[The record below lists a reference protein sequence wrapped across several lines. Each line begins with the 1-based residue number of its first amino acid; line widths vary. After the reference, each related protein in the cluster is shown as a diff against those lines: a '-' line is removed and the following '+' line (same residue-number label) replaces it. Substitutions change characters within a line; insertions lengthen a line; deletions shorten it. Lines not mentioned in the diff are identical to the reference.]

1 MNYSSINEAYNLQ
14 DTIDTDYNIISDDL
28 NIYNYN
34 VDYHVNDNGNGND
47 NDNDNDNLNGNG
59 NANDNLNANANDNL
73 NVNGNG
79 NANRNDNGNRN
90 DNANA
95 NDNANDNDNGNAN
108 DNRNGNRNDNID
120 AKKLLKDYKTLIK
133 ILNENKMKSINL
145 DKKKEDI
152 INYKCNIYV
161 KHQNVMLQ
169 LCRETPENID
179 TNEMTEY
186 IIKYIDL
193 FKKYADRWINEY
205 YIINKNKLTENIEK
219 QEIKLLAYRNL
230 FINTTKEI
238 IPLEKTNKNICPIC
252 FDNEINMCAIPCGHT
267 CCNECVMQ
275 SLKYNS
281 KLTKCLNCRN
291 TLKEYIKLFIQ
302 L

>member
-1 MNYSSINEAYNLQ
+1 MNYSSINEAYDLH

-28 NIYNYN
+28 NNFNYN
-34 VDYHVNDNGNGND
+34 VDFSNDTINNTNNTNINTND
-47 NDNDNDNLNGNG
+47 TINNTNINNTN
-59 NANDNLNANANDNL
+59 NTNNNE
-73 NVNGNG
+73 
-79 NANRNDNGNRN
+79 
-90 DNANA
+90 
-95 NDNANDNDNGNAN
+95 
-108 DNRNGNRNDNID
+108 NDNID
-120 AKKLLKDYKTLIK
+120 NTNTNNNENDINAKKLLKDYKTLIK
-133 ILNENKMKSINL
+133 ILNENKIKSLNL

-238 IPLEKTNKNICPIC
+238 IPLEKISKNICPIC
-252 FDNEINMCAIPCGHT
+252 FENEINMCAIPCGHT

-275 SLKYNS
+275 SLKYNNS

>member
-1 MNYSSINEAYNLQ
+1 MNYSSINEAYDLYN
-14 DTIDTDYNIISDDL
+14 TIETDYNIISDDL
-28 NIYNYN
+28 NIYNDDFY
-34 VDYHVNDNGNGND
+34 D
-47 NDNDNDNLNGNG
+47 NDNDNANGNRNANGNDNGNANGNDYRNG
-59 NANDNLNANANDNL
+59 NANDNNNANGNDYR
-73 NVNGNG
+73 
-79 NANRNDNGNRN
+79 NA
-90 DNANA
+90 
-95 NDNANDNDNGNAN
+95 NGNAN
-108 DNRNGNRNDNID
+108 DNNNDNRNVNID
-120 AKKLLKDYKTLIK
+120 AKKLLRDYKTLIK
-133 ILNENKMKSINL
+133 ILNENKIKSINL

-152 INYKCNIYV
+152 INYKSNIYV
-161 KHQNVMLQ
+161 KHQNAMLQ

-179 TNEMTEY
+179 TNEMTDH

-238 IPLEKTNKNICPIC
+238 IPLEKISKNICPIC

>member
-1 MNYSSINEAYNLQ
+1 MNYSSINEAYELN
-14 DTIDTDYNIISDDL
+14 DSIDTDYNIISD
-28 NIYNYN
+28 NFYNYI
-34 VDYHVNDNGNGND
+34 DDIND
-47 NDNDNDNLNGNG
+47 NDNDNNNNNGNR
-59 NANDNLNANANDNL
+59 NDNDNDNI
-73 NVNGNG
+73 NDNIND
-79 NANRNDNGNRN
+79 NRNDNGNNNGNINGN
-90 DNANA
+90 DNI
-95 NDNANDNDNGNAN
+95 
-108 DNRNGNRNDNID
+108 NRNNNGNRNDNRNIDNNNDNINDNKNRNID

-133 ILNENKMKSINL
+133 ILNENKIKSINL

-152 INYKCNIYV
+152 NNYKCNIYNN
-161 KHQNVMLQ
+161 HQNVMLQ

-179 TNEMTEY
+179 TNEMTDY
-186 IIKYIDL
+186 IIKYIEL

-219 QEIKLLAYRNL
+219 QEIKLHAYRNL

-238 IPLEKTNKNICPIC
+238 IPLEKISKNICPIC
-252 FDNEINMCAIPCGHT
+252 FENEINMCAIPCGHT

-275 SLKYNS
+275 SLKYNNS

>member
-1 MNYSSINEAYNLQ
+1 MNYSSINEAYELN
-14 DTIDTDYNIISDDL
+14 DSIDTDYNIISD
-28 NIYNYN
+28 NFYNYI
-34 VDYHVNDNGNGND
+34 D
-47 NDNDNDNLNGNG
+47 NDND
-59 NANDNLNANANDNL
+59 
-73 NVNGNG
+73 
-79 NANRNDNGNRN
+79 NDNGNRN
-90 DNANA
+90 DNG
-95 NDNANDNDNGNAN
+95 NDNDNIN
-108 DNRNGNRNDNID
+108 DNKNRNID

-133 ILNENKMKSINL
+133 ILNENKIKSINL

-152 INYKCNIYV
+152 NNYKCNIYNN
-161 KHQNVMLQ
+161 HQNVMLQ

-179 TNEMTEY
+179 TNEMTDY
-186 IIKYIDL
+186 IIKYIEL

-219 QEIKLLAYRNL
+219 QEIKLHAYRNL

-238 IPLEKTNKNICPIC
+238 IPLEKISKNICPIC
-252 FDNEINMCAIPCGHT
+252 FENEINMCAIPCGHT

-275 SLKYNS
+275 SLKYNNS

>member
-1 MNYSSINEAYNLQ
+1 MNYSSINEAYDLYN
-14 DTIDTDYNIISDDL
+14 TIETDYNIISDDL
-28 NIYNYN
+28 NIYNDDFYANDNANGN
-34 VDYHVNDNGNGND
+34 VNDNRNDNGNDNSNANGNANDNNNANANNNGNDNANGNAND
-47 NDNDNDNLNGNG
+47 NDNDNK
-59 NANDNLNANANDNL
+59 
-73 NVNGNG
+73 NV
-79 NANRNDNGNRN
+79 
-90 DNANA
+90 
-95 NDNANDNDNGNAN
+95 
-108 DNRNGNRNDNID
+108 NID
-120 AKKLLKDYKTLIK
+120 AKKLLRDYKTLIK
-133 ILNENKMKSINL
+133 ILNENKIKSINL

-152 INYKCNIYV
+152 NNYKSNIYV
-161 KHQNVMLQ
+161 KHQNVMIQ
-169 LCRETPENID
+169 LCRETSEDID
-179 TNEMTEY
+179 TNEMTDH

-205 YIINKNKLTENIEK
+205 YIINKNNLTENIEK

-238 IPLEKTNKNICPIC
+238 IPLEKISKNICPIC
-252 FDNEINMCAIPCGHT
+252 FENEINMCAIPCGHT

>member
-1 MNYSSINEAYNLQ
+1 MKSNNKNNINKNINL
-14 DTIDTDYNIISDDL
+14 DLSNKISNFL
-28 NIYNYN
+28 NKNDKVTPLKWVLPN
-34 VDYHVNDNGNGND
+34 KKEFVNWVTSTFVKYRADGTPTSQTKNFTPF
-47 NDNDNDNLNGNG
+47 
-59 NANDNLNANANDNL
+59 
-73 NVNGNG
+73 
-79 NANRNDNGNRN
+79 
-90 DNANA
+90 
-95 NDNANDNDNGNAN
+95 
-108 DNRNGNRNDNID
+108 
-120 AKKLLKDYKTLIK
+120 KYQKLLRDYKTLIK

-152 INYKCNIYV
+152 NNYKSNIYV
-161 KHQNVMLQ
+161 KHQNAMLQ

-179 TNEMTEY
+179 TNEMTDH

-205 YIINKNKLTENIEK
+205 YIINKNNLTENIEK

-238 IPLEKTNKNICPIC
+238 IPLEKISKNICPIC
-252 FDNEINMCAIPCGHT
+252 FDNEINMCAVPCGHT